1 MVTEVE
7 NVKSSPA
14 PEPVTDIADEDHV
27 ENINII
33 FIGHVGKYKFFF
45 FFLFLFFQSGINYQI
60 RKNDHNLAIQ
70 DICDHV

>member
-45 FFLFLFFQSGINYQI
+45 FLLSSFPLLSVRNKPSNSQ
-60 RKNDHNLAIQ
+60 K
-70 DICDHV
+70 